1 MRRNWECLLGR
12 KYFLERPTSTLVIT
26 VILQYITVIFKVHT
40 ACWQEQ
46 KILEAG
52 LHEQI

>member
-1 MRRNWECLLGR
+1 MRRDWECLFGR
-12 KYFLERPTSTLVIT
+12 KYFLGRPTSTGG
-26 VILQYITVIFKVHT
+26 IFKVHT

-46 KILEAG
+46 RILEAG

>member
-1 MRRNWECLLGR
+1 MRRDGEYLFGR
-12 KYFLERPTSTLVIT
+12 KYFLERSTGT
-26 VILQYITVIFKVHT
+26 GGIFKVHT

-46 KILEAG
+46 RILEAS